1 MIWLSILHY
10 YYHQCIWCFMYLVRM
25 NTFNPTYFNP
35 LRHRG
40 PSTSN
45 SVLQI
50 QELVSEVIW
59 ILGHGSQLM
68 WPTLSEALWRQP
80 EEWFV
85 ALDIYMADNPGVEVK
100 ESDKCWEW
108 MNNQWVEGVSWFLHY
123 GFFVLLYSFSKLQR
137 INVCI
142 QSCHQYHPYLR

>member
-1 MIWLSILHY
+1 MDLGPR
-10 YYHQCIWCFMYLVRM
+10 VTVDVT
-25 NTFNPTYFNP
+25 NTQRSS
-35 LRHRG
+35 L
-40 PSTSN
+40 
-45 SVLQI
+45 
-50 QELVSEVIW
+50 E
-59 ILGHGSQLM
+59 
-68 WPTLSEALWRQP
+68 QP